1 MQYMISVHIG
11 EGKTKSGL
19 KVKRS
24 FYQMPKHIPGS
35 PENDIG
41 VIGGTFI
48 EGATNDKSTQEEF
61 ENVLEGARNF
71 YGL

>member
-1 MQYMISVHIG
+1 MISVHIG
-11 EGKTKSGL
+11 EGKTKSGF

-24 FYQMPKHIPGS
+24 FYQMPKHIPDG
-35 PENDIG
+35 PINDVG

-48 EGATNDKSTQEEF
+48 EGATMDSPTQEEF
-61 ENVLEGARNF
+61 DMVIQGARNF